1 MCLKTDLFHCRFVRW
16 SFLCTRGIQLRSGAS
31 PIEAIATK
39 DAQAM
44 LRKKIAFGRFL
55 LFGVSVGA
63 LMGVIR
69 SHPHGRFMI

>member
-1 MCLKTDLFHCRFVRW
+1 
-16 SFLCTRGIQLRSGAS
+16 
-31 PIEAIATK
+31 
-39 DAQAM
+39 M